1 MKCNLS
7 LPLFWFLGE
16 AFAKCLWW
24 KYLHFAQ
31 FLFVFLLSSGSR
43 MPVWLPL
50 TDQLWQVCCYR
61 KFSTSKAV
69 DLLQGRL
76 WANAVISSHAL
87 LQTCSEKICQALFQ
101 CIGFSKKKKK
111 KKEEFSG
118 YWLKIK
124 TTFNLIPENFSF
136 HFYFLIFL
144 ANF

>member
-1 MKCNLS
+1 MKCSLF

-31 FLFVFLLSSGSR
+31 FLFVFLLSSGSG

-50 TDQLWQVCCYR
+50 TDQLWQVGCYR
-61 KFSTSKAV
+61 KFSTSKAI

-87 LQTCSEKICQALFQ
+87 LQTCSEKTCQVLFQ
-101 CIGFSKKKKK
+101 CTGFSKKK

-118 YWLKIK
+118 YWLQIK
-124 TTFNLIPENFSF
+124 TTTFNLNPENAPC
-136 HFYFLIFL
+136 HFCFLIFF